1 MLLYKDPTNHYL
13 AVHPSLRFE
22 AVAGF
27 QVCNSG
33 RPVPRPACEYIGE
46 DEAAADSDEPKA
58 AMVELLLRK
67 AEG

>member
-33 RPVPRPACEYIGE
+33 RPVPRPACEHFIRRWGGQLL
-46 DEAAADSDEPKA
+46 DADA
-58 AMVELLLRK
+58 LTTVTA
-67 AEG
+67 